1 MLFLCQQDF
10 RASASMSFVPTRSG
24 PIASNAPSVMLSGE
38 SLTGRR
44 GAAALSRTPATVS
57 EPAEPAP
64 SRAMNPPPV
73 PGGEIEEAPDGIGD
87 VESGDAPSRAPHRA
101 PPPAQAWTMIVGA
114 CVVLVLMF
122 GMFGTTAVMRQ
133 RVRDST
139 LEQIPNADGSAE
151 KVPVFGPEIPRI
163 RSKGTLCIKHP
174 HHLPIA
180 SDVPPPEPEPQEV
193 NAVAWRKFADALADE
208 ARIDGSK
215 LVLLGDS
222 ITEAWR
228 GTQMDVRQK
237 QYDRAGDLVRKEL
250 GELDPRVLAIAGDQT
265 KHLMWRLEHGGFP
278 PENNSPEYVALM
290 IGTNDV
296 GAAVRTKNG
305 GWQNGMCVSDDNI
318 GDSLDAVDPTV
329 AGVKAIIGKVRKL
342 APKARVVVLGL
353 TPRGEKHGKGWSLRR
368 SYLQPSMFTP
378 ALDEINRRVEEYV
391 ESVEEVNRRRPTKGL
406 FGKRRGVTVFQPCA
420 EGFLKNDGGEI
431 RKDLMRDALHPSG
444 RGLDVLMRCITDGI
458 GKADTEHDR
467 LVDAGDDTGGEEEE
481 ETP

>member
-1 MLFLCQQDF
+1 MG
-10 RASASMSFVPTRSG
+10 SATSSRGM
-24 PIASNAPSVMLSGE
+24 
-38 SLTGRR
+38 RR
-44 GAAALSRTPATVS
+44 PARRTAQ
-57 EPAEPAP
+57 
-64 SRAMNPPPV
+64 R
-73 PGGEIEEAPDGIGD
+73 
-87 VESGDAPSRAPHRA
+87 
-101 PPPAQAWTMIVGA
+101 PPAQAWTMIVGA

-215 LVLLGDS
+215 LILLGDS

-305 GWQNGMCVSDDNI
+305 
-318 GDSLDAVDPTV
+318 
-329 AGVKAIIGKVRKL
+329 
-342 APKARVVVLGL
+342 
-353 TPRGEKHGKGWSLRR
+353 
-368 SYLQPSMFTP
+368 
-378 ALDEINRRVEEYV
+378 
-391 ESVEEVNRRRPTKGL
+391 
-406 FGKRRGVTVFQPCA
+406 
-420 EGFLKNDGGEI
+420 
-431 RKDLMRDALHPSG
+431 
-444 RGLDVLMRCITDGI
+444 
-458 GKADTEHDR
+458 
-467 LVDAGDDTGGEEEE
+467 
-481 ETP
+481 